1 MSGRSGL
8 PDGLWVWA
16 CRRGRRRGSSRLE
29 ACRSRRTRVG
39 EWWLR
44 SRGRR
49 ARRVCRRWA
58 CACAGGR
65 VRTRP
70 RRCNCNCIYH
80 MIRTMAARGSEAGS
94 SAKTERLG
102 MRARPAVRPA
112 SGRTCWIVVSRGRKY
127 VLWLTHLPEQRC
139 EGHWSVSV
147 REGAAATA
155 RALCLC
161 VVVVRARDF
170 PDAQPRAAA
179 SEPAR
184 AAAACISAN
193 GVNTPSLSHA

>member
-1 MSGRSGL
+1 MRSRCCSFRLLLGRALLAVVGLIGCRRFLRRLSSPLSRSGSGSGSRCGGAVLGRSF
-8 PDGLWVWA
+8 
-16 CRRGRRRGSSRLE
+16 RRRGAVAGLQ
-29 ACRSRRTRVG
+29 
-39 EWWLR
+39 
-44 SRGRR
+44 
-49 ARRVCRRWA
+49 
-58 CACAGGR
+58 AGGE
-65 VRTRP
+65 
-70 RRCNCNCIYH
+70 
-80 MIRTMAARGSEAGS
+80 S
-94 SAKTERLG
+94 
-102 MRARPAVRPA
+102 AVRPA
-112 SGRTCWIVVSRGRKY
+112 SGRTCWIVVSCGRKY

-161 VVVVRARDF
+161 VVVFRARDF